1 MAAVNNIVLTT
12 EAEAL
17 EKILSPFIR
26 EQFPSF
32 MQTDYRKLVLFI
44 KAYYEW
50 MEQKGNPGYVLSK
63 LDTIWDSDRSLDE
76 FYSHFKNTYLIS
88 FPELFAVNA
97 DGKTPNKN
105 LLLKKIRDFYGNK
118 GTESAYK
125 FLFRLLYDSDLEF
138 YYPKNDILKASDGVW
153 EEPRSIKTTSNNGVD
168 LFTGKNGQIFQYSG
182 SNVVASAFI
191 DSVLQYSSNGLPITE
206 FFITDIVGN
215 FIPNQ
220 SVKIIKDS
228 IEFTEVSYSVLG
240 DFYVQTP
247 GSGYRVGEII
257 TVTTSAGVGFSAK
270 IDQIGLAG
278 SIKRIGISNSGLNYS
293 GDVVVD
299 IVSENGQQS
308 AIVVARNTAV
318 TNYPGYFSSNRG
330 KLSSNKKIQDG
341 HYYQDFSYELKSDV
355 SIGIYFDVLKKIVHP
370 AGMRMFG
377 SILVKKSLDNALT
390 SSDQA
395 TYFEIPVVGKY
406 TPYRLGTT
414 LDLRANGITAS
425 GYWLG
430 ATGDLYPLGYNPY
443 IGSTT
448 EVGPNGSTTSLG
460 TVFVGTSLGYTY
472 CYVPEGGRTA
482 HNPIGAPLGSTSAWF
497 RQKENAWTPQGLN
510 GLVLWLKPEN
520 IGVCGS
526 VVNGA
531 SMDVWRDASPS
542 GNHAV
547 PPTWDRWTN
556 VPAYAGV
563 TIDKLRPTLVINDNG
578 VVGATGI
585 EFTRSLSTATLV
597 SPWTYWNKAADY
609 GYSPGITLG
618 GLGIT
623 FAPGSS
629 GDKMLT
635 APHFYL
641 KNGLTLSADMDMF
654 IVFRNKTTSSD
665 YNYSVV
671 SSARRAYDPFFN
683 YYEDNCIMT
692 RSWNSVDR
700 LPSSQNST
708 GAYWFSGGKK
718 YYYESVCA
726 FGFRPWAVYTVSQVP
741 VSARGVIS
749 YDPHVSNY
757 DVGMVIGEAAR
768 DSSGNLYAWYNGDRA
783 TNSSPS
789 TGMSIRKWSESA
801 VQSNTPVSGVTMEI
815 GQFGGYIRHFINV
828 NLASPGSA
836 SWIAGVTAEGNLG
849 FWGVLNEVIV
859 FNRKLQETERQEV
872 YGYLSRKYKLD
883 TKLPNSYTRSH
894 PSAYALGLTYWN
906 IEHHPNTKPLKG
918 FYPGLCFANIKLATF
933 FEMPDFMYKS
943 SGTIQSD
950 QSLTVEDT
958 YNSIGQ

>member
-1 MAAVNNIVLTT
+1 
-12 EAEAL
+12 
-17 EKILSPFIR
+17 
-26 EQFPSF
+26 
-32 MQTDYRKLVLFI
+32 
-44 KAYYEW
+44 
-50 MEQKGNPGYVLSK
+50 
-63 LDTIWDSDRSLDE
+63 
-76 FYSHFKNTYLIS
+76 
-88 FPELFAVNA
+88 
-97 DGKTPNKN
+97 
-105 LLLKKIRDFYGNK
+105 
-118 GTESAYK
+118 
-125 FLFRLLYDSDLEF
+125 
-138 YYPKNDILKASDGVW
+138 
-153 EEPRSIKTTSNNGVD
+153 
-168 LFTGKNGQIFQYSG
+168 
-182 SNVVASAFI
+182 
-191 DSVLQYSSNGLPITE
+191 
-206 FFITDIVGN
+206 
-215 FIPNQ
+215 
-220 SVKIIKDS
+220 
-228 IEFTEVSYSVLG
+228 
-240 DFYVQTP
+240 
-247 GSGYRVGEII
+247 
-257 TVTTSAGVGFSAK
+257 
-270 IDQIGLAG
+270 
-278 SIKRIGISNSGLNYS
+278 
-293 GDVVVD
+293 
-299 IVSENGQQS
+299 
-308 AIVVARNTAV
+308 
-318 TNYPGYFSSNRG
+318 
-330 KLSSNKKIQDG
+330 
-341 HYYQDFSYELKSDV
+341 
-355 SIGIYFDVLKKIVHP
+355 
-370 AGMRMFG
+370 
-377 SILVKKSLDNALT
+377 
-390 SSDQA
+390 
-395 TYFEIPVVGKY
+395 
-406 TPYRLGTT
+406 
-414 LDLRANGITAS
+414 
-425 GYWLG
+425 
-430 ATGDLYPLGYNPY
+430 
-443 IGSTT
+443 
-448 EVGPNGSTTSLG
+448 
-460 TVFVGTSLGYTY
+460 
-472 CYVPEGGRTA
+472 
-482 HNPIGAPLGSTSAWF
+482 
-497 RQKENAWTPQGLN
+497 
-510 GLVLWLKPEN
+510 
-520 IGVCGS
+520 
-526 VVNGA
+526 
-531 SMDVWRDASPS
+531 
-542 GNHAV
+542 
-547 PPTWDRWTN
+547 
-556 VPAYAGV
+556 
-563 TIDKLRPTLVINDNG
+563 
-578 VVGATGI
+578 
-585 EFTRSLSTATLV
+585 
-597 SPWTYWNKAADY
+597 
-609 GYSPGITLG
+609 
-618 GLGIT
+618 LGIT

-700 LPSSQNST
+700 QTSSQNST

-815 GQFGGYIRHFINV
+815 GQFGGYIRHFTNV